1 MEPIR
6 YLEDLD
12 DIEELEEISIDI
24 TAITATSNHGFWV
37 AIAPPNM
44 SCTIV
49 YTYESKEAF
58 HKACRDAAEMHDRG
72 SNTSCLSYALRS
84 EMYGTPSGSARC
96 LFGLRNRKETP
107 ASDFLDDD

>member
-1 MEPIR
+1 MEH
-6 YLEDLD
+6 
-12 DIEELEEISIDI
+12 IEELDNIEELDEISIDI
-24 TAITATSNHGFWV
+24 TAIAATSSQGFRV

-72 SNTSCLSYALRS
+72 CNTSCLSYALRS
-84 EMYGTPSGSARC
+84 EMYGTPSGSARS

-107 ASDFLDDD
+107 TSLMTTKLG